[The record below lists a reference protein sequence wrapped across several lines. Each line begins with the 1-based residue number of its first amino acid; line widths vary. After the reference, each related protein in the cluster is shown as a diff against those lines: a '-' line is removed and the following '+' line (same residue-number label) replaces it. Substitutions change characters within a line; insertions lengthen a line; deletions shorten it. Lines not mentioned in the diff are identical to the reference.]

1 MADDDI
7 IELTDIVQKGHVPAQ
22 TAAPAAV
29 QGSTSAAEAQMPD
42 FGADLD
48 ELLQNYDKPASAA
61 PAATA
66 PAAEQSRAAP
76 APATAASAATAVD
89 QAVAAPAPIANQEST
104 DHKVDPNEELEL
116 PPLSDLDA
124 LLEELG
130 VQDKAPAVDA
140 NEAAL
145 AGDDLDTVPSSDLT
159 ETVAPAA
166 PDSPPASQV
175 PDDSEVSLAAEV
187 AEAQA
192 APAPVQAAAPAPAEA
207 AAPAVAADESAGD
220 EGIDLNELDALLDSV
235 LASAPKSAPAPEP
248 AGSELPTP
256 EPKGASKAQKAP
268 EPAAPIQAQLV
279 PDDTAVADLR
289 AEVASLR
296 AELDDLRTNIDK
308 YAAAAAAKVIRE
320 ELAVIA
326 ASLE

>member
-1 MADDDI
+1 MADEDI
-7 IELTDIVQKGHVPAQ
+7 IELTDIVQKGY
-22 TAAPAAV
+22 APAAV
-29 QGSTSAAEAQMPD
+29 QGATPAAEAQMPD

-48 ELLQNYDKPASAA
+48 ELLQNYDKPASEA

-66 PAAEQSRAAP
+66 PAPAAEQSQASP
-76 APATAASAATAVD
+76 APAAGE
-89 QAVAAPAPIANQEST
+89 QAVAAPIANQEPT

-130 VQDKAPAVDA
+130 VQDKTTVVDA
-140 NEAAL
+140 GGAAL
-145 AGDDLDTVPSSDLT
+145 AGDDLDPVPSSYLT
-159 ETVAPAA
+159 ETVATAA

-187 AEAQA
+187 AEAPA
-192 APAPVQAAAPAPAEA
+192 APAPVQAAAPAPA
-207 AAPAVAADESAGD
+207 VAAEEPAGD
-220 EGIDLNELDALLDSV
+220 EGIDLNELDALLDTV
-235 LASAPKSAPAPEP
+235 LASAPKSAPASVP
-248 AGSELPTP
+248 
-256 EPKGASKAQKAP
+256 AP
-268 EPAAPIQAQLV
+268 EPAAPAQAPLS
-279 PDDTAVADLR
+279 PDDTAIADLR
-289 AEVASLR
+289 AEVALLR
-296 AELDDLRTNIDK
+296 AELDDLRANIDK